1 MSEIPF
7 DQDTPDP
14 DPDPEEP
21 SHPPTTPDDDG
32 DEMDIGR

>member
-1 MSEIPF
+1 MTERPF
-7 DQDTPDP
+7 DQDTP

-21 SHPPTTPDDDG
+21 SHPPTTPDDEDG